1 MRIFVIFSLVFLLT
15 SCVETIVVGSVA
27 GAGLV
32 VREKSL
38 SDTGKDIAISTKLGT
53 KFIANGLKNPGNCVD
68 ITVNEG
74 RVLLTGNVRDESKSV
89 LAQELVWKVDGVK
102 EVINEIH
109 SRSNENQDK
118 NNTKNNTG
126 GRNDF
131 SAVFLD
137 YIITAQVETKLLF
150 ARDIT
155 SINYQVTTVNG
166 TVYLL
171 GVADNEFEMR
181 RVLSIVSRIRGVDQV
196 VNHVILED
204 DSRRRHG

>member
-1 MRIFVIFSLVFLLT
+1 
-15 SCVETIVVGSVA
+15 
-27 GAGLV
+27 
-32 VREKSL
+32 
-38 SDTGKDIAISTKLGT
+38 
-53 KFIANGLKNPGNCVD
+53 
-68 ITVNEG
+68 
-74 RVLLTGNVRDESKSV
+74 VLLTGNVRDESKSV